1 MAAYLA
7 AVSRAKAMENGE
19 DIEEKRD
26 DSFQSGVRSQGPQK
40 PSFASS
46 DDFCFHIEEGVVWW
60 DVQDK

>member
-1 MAAYLA
+1 VAAYLA
-7 AVSRAKAMENGE
+7 AVSRAKAMEKGE

-26 DSFQSGVRSQGPQK
+26 GSFQSGVRSQGPQK